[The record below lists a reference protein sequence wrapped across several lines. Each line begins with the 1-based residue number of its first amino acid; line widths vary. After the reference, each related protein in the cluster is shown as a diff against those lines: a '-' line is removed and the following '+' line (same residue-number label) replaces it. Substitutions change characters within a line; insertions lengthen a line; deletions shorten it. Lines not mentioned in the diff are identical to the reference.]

1 MQIVKRTYYNITG
14 QLASPLHIGSGHD
27 TNTTMDVM
35 RNYKG
40 EPFMPGTALAGALR
54 HWLGNNSE
62 LFGAAMAA
70 ENDFRQSRIFVSDVT
85 FADCNVVVRDHV
97 KLDNKVAQPQA
108 KFTVEVLPTGT
119 SFTMRFEIIARE
131 KDKQPDDASA
141 MQKLLTALYSG
152 ELTLGGKTSRGYGKV
167 KLTQVE
173 KQVFDYPRDSL
184 VWLDWDWDRFEKV
197 ELPSITTQMS
207 YLSLELAI
215 KDTLVIRDV
224 RQTEY
229 AHSPLQMGG
238 TPVIPGTT
246 WAGAFRQR
254 LTTILQQLPSANTSV
269 VQQLFGDKHGDGSAS
284 LLRFEESSIVDST
297 FIKYTRNAIDRF
309 SGATMDGA
317 LFTGESLCGGNTTLT
332 IRWHKT
338 ELLDCDVIRG
348 LLYWVIRDMNEGLL
362 AIGGETAIG
371 RGLLTVKTALEDEVK
386 YCKAAMDY
394 MKGAR
399 VNEARSD

>member
-1 MQIVKRTYYNITG
+1 MPIVKRTYYNITG

-70 ENDFRQSRIFVSDVT
+70 EDDFRQSRIFVSDVT

-119 SFTMRFEIIARE
+119 PFTMRFEIIARA
-131 KDKQPDDASA
+131 KDEQPDDAST
-141 MQKLLTALYSG
+141 MQKLLTALHSG

-167 KLTQVE
+167 KLTQVK
-173 KQVFDYPRDSL
+173 KQVFDYPKDSL
-184 VWLDWDWDRFEKV
+184 AWLDWDWDRFEKV
-197 ELPSITTQMS
+197 ELPPIATQMS

-224 RQTEY
+224 RQTEH

-254 LTTILQQLPSANTSV
+254 LTTILQQLPNTNTSV
-269 VQQLFGDKHGDGSAS
+269 VPQLFGDKHGDGSAS

-297 FIKYTRNAIDRF
+297 LIKYTRNAIDRF
-309 SGATMDGA
+309 SGATIDGA

-338 ELLDCDVIRG
+338 DLLDCDVIRG
-348 LLYWVIRDMNEGLL
+348 LLYWVIRDMDEGLL

-371 RGLLTVKTALEDEVK
+371 RGLLTVETALEDEAK
-386 YCKAAMDY
+386 YCKAAMAY
-394 MKGAR
+394 VKGVH
-399 VNEARSD
+399 VNEVRSD